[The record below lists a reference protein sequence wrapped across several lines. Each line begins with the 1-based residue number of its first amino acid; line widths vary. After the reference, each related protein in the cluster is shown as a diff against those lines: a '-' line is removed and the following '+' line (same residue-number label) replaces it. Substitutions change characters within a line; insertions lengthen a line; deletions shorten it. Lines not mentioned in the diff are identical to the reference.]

1 LVNPQAYQADIA
13 KFEKADTQ
21 VLGIS
26 VDSPFANKKF
36 AEEIGVD
43 FPLLSDLNKKVSKLY
58 GVLNDDVGVAR
69 RATFVVD
76 KQGIVRGI
84 EQDKAA
90 LDPSGAH
97 NVCMRLAAGQQ

>member
-1 LVNPQAYQADIA
+1 M
-13 KFEKADTQ
+13 
-21 VLGIS
+21 LGIS

-58 GVLNDDVGVAR
+58 GVLNEDVGVAR
-69 RATFVVD
+69 RTTFVVD